1 MESSLCI
8 LNTADFWVIPWSVV
22 ELTFITLLKT
32 AESSLNDYQFP
43 TVYEWDCV
51 PNALFYDEMIFD
63 LSLHRL
69 CSCFHSHLEFV
80 ICGLPDF
87 SGTFCSF
94 VVIHHLWI
102 AYTLSAPAFSSTRH
116 LQWCYSHGRRVA
128 IWMSPW
134 ELSTLQTCG
143 KSLCVNRYL
152 LQ

>member
-1 MESSLCI
+1 MHPKYCWFLSHSLECGWTNVHHTLKDSWVFSQWLPVSHRI
-8 LNTADFWVIPWSVV
+8 WMGLCAQRLVPWWDDFWP
-22 ELTFITLLKT
+22 EL
-32 AESSLNDYQFP
+32 AQ
-43 TVYEWDCV
+43 
-51 PNALFYDEMIFD
+51 ALFM
-63 LSLHRL
+63 LPQPLGVR
-69 CSCFHSHLEFV
+69 